1 VDLNTSLNTNK
12 YLDFLGVVVIGR
24 NEGERLRLCLD
35 SLLGKV
41 AKIVYVDSGSTDNS
55 LLLAEQMGVDTVA
68 LDLSIPFTA
77 ARARNIGFKH
87 LLSLDINIQYV
98 QFVDGD
104 CEVIADWLINGLDFL
119 VHHPNC
125 AVVCGRRR
133 ERFPQKSIYNQL
145 CDWEWDGPIGMVKA
159 CGGDA
164 MMRTQALLAVSG
176 YRDELIAGEEP
187 ELCVRLRGAGW
198 QIWRLAEE
206 MTLHDAAILKF
217 RQWWKRAVRG
227 GYAFATGCYL
237 YGFTPERHSLVESF
251 RIWLWGFVIP
261 IVILSAAMWVSPWVL
276 IAIGVYPL
284 QILRLALRFSPTNT
298 DVWLYACFMV
308 LCKFPELI
316 GQIKFVISQLKG
328 AEEKLIEYK

>member
-1 VDLNTSLNTNK
+1 
-12 YLDFLGVVVIGR
+12 
-24 NEGERLRLCLD
+24 
-35 SLLGKV
+35 
-41 AKIVYVDSGSTDNS
+41 
-55 LLLAEQMGVDTVA
+55 
-68 LDLSIPFTA
+68 
-77 ARARNIGFKH
+77 
-87 LLSLDINIQYV
+87 
-98 QFVDGD
+98 
-104 CEVIADWLINGLDFL
+104 
-119 VHHPNC
+119 
-125 AVVCGRRR
+125 
-133 ERFPQKSIYNQL
+133 
-145 CDWEWDGPIGMVKA
+145 MVKA